1 MKRITY
7 NIPQK
12 SQKMTLKDYFDN
24 IEDTK
29 KILINRISDE
39 TLSSTSVVYRWIS
52 GEIVPPPIKRRI
64 ISEIIGLPESE
75 LFPEK
80 SESL

>member
-7 NIPQK
+7 KIPQNLK
-12 SQKMTLKDYFDN
+12 KMTLKDYFDQ

-29 KILINRISDE
+29 KNLINRISDE
-39 TLSSTSVVYRWIS
+39 TMSSTSVVYRWIS

-64 ISEIIGLPESE
+64 ISEVIGLSESE